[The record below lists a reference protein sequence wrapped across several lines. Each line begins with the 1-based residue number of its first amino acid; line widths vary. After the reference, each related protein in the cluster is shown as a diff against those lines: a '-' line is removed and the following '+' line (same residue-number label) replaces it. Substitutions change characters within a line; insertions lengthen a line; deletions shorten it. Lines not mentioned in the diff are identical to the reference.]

1 MTAHHLDTPAPR
13 WIDLAGPSFFQAPH
27 FSNDPS
33 CLSVDIACA
42 SRYALGLRMIDPAW
56 KQAVEP
62 EVAHL
67 VLPPSSTVAVSD
79 EPILRDPGQAS
90 SDALEMSRALG
101 LSITVADALFRAGHL
116 ANDATRTFLDPRLSH
131 LTPPDRM
138 ADREVSADRI
148 AYAVRHN
155 EHVAVF
161 GDYDCDGI
169 TSCAIVTEVLRTLG
183 GRVTPL
189 LATRR
194 DGRYGLCAPALSRVK
209 ATGAKLLITCDC
221 GSSDH
226 ERLADARAAGMD
238 VIVIDHHLVPDE
250 PLPALAFLN
259 PHRPECGFPF
269 KHLASCGLALSLGA
283 AVRRALGAELDM
295 RTWLDLVAIGTI
307 ADVAPLVGDNRSL
320 VRAGLAALSL
330 GLRPG
335 LRSLAD
341 FGKLDLVHGVTADD
355 VAFRIAP
362 RLNAP
367 GRLADPDLALALLL
381 ERDSTRANGIAAHLE
396 QLTLQRRSIQ
406 EQMIVQA
413 EQDIERGGWASEP
426 AIVLARE
433 GWHVGIVGIVAG
445 RIASKYGK
453 PTIVV
458 ALDGLT
464 GRGSVR
470 GPMGFPLYDALN
482 RSRRELVGFGGH
494 QAAAGV
500 EVRADRV
507 SALRDLFCEVCA
519 DMGGPLGI
527 QATDA
532 EADVRLDE
540 RDEPSV
546 VARDLERLEPCGQG
560 NRAPRVL
567 VRNAPVRTS
576 RAIKG
581 HLKLEVTLA
590 RHVIGAFGF
599 ELGDLASGLSGG
611 RVDIV
616 GRLRRDTFRGGS
628 AVELRIDR
636 VARARTM
643 VG

>member
-1 MTAHHLDTPAPR
+1 MTSRGFRFSWLR
-13 WIDLAGPSFFQAPH
+13 FFQQRSH
-27 FSNDPS
+27 V
-33 CLSVDIACA
+33 LLVDIARA
-42 SRYALGLRMIDPAW
+42 SRYALGLRMIDSAW

-67 VLPPSSTVAVSD
+67 VLPQSSIVVTPA
-79 EPILRDPGQAS
+79 EPIIRDPGQAS
-90 SDALEMSRALG
+90 VDALEMSRGLG
-101 LSITVADALFRAGHL
+101 LSITVSDALFRAGYR
-116 ANDATRTFLDPRLSH
+116 DDDTTRLFLDPRLSH
-131 LTPPDRM
+131 LTAPDRM
-138 ADREVSADRI
+138 ADRDLSAERI
-148 AYAVRHN
+148 ASAVRQN
-155 EHVAVF
+155 EHIAVF

-183 GRVTPL
+183 GHVTPL
-189 LATRR
+189 LATRK
-194 DGRYGLCAPALSRVK
+194 DGSYGLCAPALRRIK

-226 ERLADARAAGMD
+226 ERLADAKAAGME

-295 RTWLDLVAIGTI
+295 RLWLDLVAIGTV

-320 VRAGLAALSL
+320 VRAGLAAISL
-330 GLRPG
+330 GQRPG
-335 LRSLAD
+335 LRALAA

-381 ERDSTRANGIAAHLE
+381 ERDVTRANGIAAHLE

-406 EQMIVQA
+406 EEMILQA
-413 EQDIERGGWASEP
+413 EQDIARGRWASEP

-433 GWHVGIVGIVAG
+433 GWHPGIVGIVAG
-445 RIASKYGK
+445 RIASKYAK

-458 ALDGLT
+458 AIDGAT

-470 GPMGFPLYDALN
+470 GPAGFLLHDALT

-507 SALRDLFCEVCA
+507 EALRALFCETCA
-519 DMGGPLGI
+519 DMGGKLGL

-532 EADVRLDE
+532 EADVRLDD

-567 VRNAPVRTS
+567 VRNALVRTS

-581 HLKLEVTLA
+581 HLKLEVALA
-590 RHVIGAFGF
+590 RHVISAFGF
-599 ELGDLASGLSGG
+599 ELGEMAGGLSGG

-628 AVELRIDR
+628 AVELRIER
-636 VARARTM
+636 VARTRPM
-643 VG
+643 VE

>member
-1 MTAHHLDTPAPR
+1 
-13 WIDLAGPSFFQAPH
+13 
-27 FSNDPS
+27 
-33 CLSVDIACA
+33 
-42 SRYALGLRMIDPAW
+42 MIDSAW
-56 KQAVEP
+56 KQAAAP
-62 EVAHL
+62 EVAHF
-67 VLPPSSTVAVSD
+67 VIPQASSSPVSN
-79 EPILRDPGQAS
+79 EPCIRDPGQAS
-90 SDALEMSRALG
+90 IDALELSRALG
-101 LSITVADALFRAGHL
+101 LSITVADALFRSGRRA
-116 ANDATRTFLDPRLSH
+116 DEATRVFLDPRLSH
-131 LTPPDRM
+131 LTSPDRM
-138 ADREVSADRI
+138 VDRDLSADRI
-148 AYAVRHN
+148 AHAIRRG

-169 TSCAIVTEVLRTLG
+169 TSCAIVTEVIRALG
-183 GRVTPL
+183 GRATPL
-189 LATRR
+189 LATRK
-194 DGRYGLCAPALSRVK
+194 DGSYGFCAPALARVK
-209 ATGAKLLITCDC
+209 AVGPSLLITCDC

-259 PHRPECGFPF
+259 PHRSECGFPF

-295 RTWLDLVAIGTI
+295 RTWLDLVAIGTV

-320 VRAGLAALSL
+320 VRAGLASLSL

-335 LRSLAD
+335 LRALAEY
-341 FGKLDLVHGVTADD
+341 GKLDLVHGVTADD

-367 GRLADPDLALALLL
+367 GRLADPDLSLALLL
-381 ERDSTRANGIAAHLE
+381 ERDVTNANGIAASIE
-396 QLTLQRRSIQ
+396 QLTLQRRALQ
-406 EQMIVQA
+406 EEMIVEA
-413 EQDIERGGWASEP
+413 ERDIEQARWFDDP

-433 GWHVGIVGIVAG
+433 GWHPGIVGIVAG

-453 PTIVV
+453 PTIV
-458 ALDGLT
+458 AAIEGQT

-470 GPMGFPLYDALN
+470 GPMGFPLHDALT
-482 RSRRELVGFGGH
+482 RCRRELVAFGGH

-507 SALRDLFCEVCA
+507 DALRALFCEACA
-519 DMGGPLGI
+519 DMGGPAGVPVGEV
-527 QATDA
+527 D
-532 EADVRLDE
+532 ADVRLDD
-540 RDEPSV
+540 RDEPAV
-546 VARDLERLEPCGQG
+546 VARDFERLEPCGQG

-567 VRNAPVRTS
+567 VRNAPVRMS

-581 HLKLEVTLA
+581 HLKLEVALA

-599 ELGDLASGLSGG
+599 ELGDLATGLGGG

-643 VG
+643 VE

>member
-1 MTAHHLDTPAPR
+1 
-13 WIDLAGPSFFQAPH
+13 
-27 FSNDPS
+27 
-33 CLSVDIACA
+33 
-42 SRYALGLRMIDPAW
+42 MIDSAW

-62 EVAHL
+62 ELAHL
-67 VLPPSSTVAVSD
+67 VLPPSPIVS
-79 EPILRDPGQAS
+79 PGSPSIIRDPGQAS
-90 SDALEMSRALG
+90 PDAFEMSRALG
-101 LSITVADALFRAGHL
+101 LSITVADALHRAGYR
-116 ANDATRTFLDPRLSH
+116 ANDATRMFLDPRLSH

-138 ADREVSADRI
+138 ADRDVSAERI
-148 AYAVRHN
+148 ARAVRQN

-189 LATRR
+189 LATRK
-194 DGRYGLCAPALSRVK
+194 DGSYGLCAPALARVK
-209 ATGAKLLITCDC
+209 ATGATLLITCDC

-226 ERLADARAAGMD
+226 ERLADARAAGID
-238 VIVIDHHLVPDE
+238 VIVIDHHLVPAE
-250 PLPALAFLN
+250 PLPAVAFLN
-259 PHRPECGFPF
+259 PHRPECEFPF

-295 RTWLDLVAIGTI
+295 RAWLDLVAIGTI

-320 VRAGLAALSL
+320 VRAGLAALSM
-330 GLRPG
+330 GSRPG
-335 LRSLAD
+335 LRALAD
-341 FGKLDLVHGVTADD
+341 FGKLDLVHGVSADD

-381 ERDSTRANGIAAHLE
+381 ERDSTRANGIAAHIE
-396 QLTLQRRSIQ
+396 QLTLQRRAIQ
-406 EQMIVQA
+406 EDMIVQA
-413 EQDIERGGWASEP
+413 EQDIERGRWAAEP

-453 PTIVV
+453 PTIVI
-458 ALDGLT
+458 ALDGRT

-470 GPMGFPLYDALN
+470 GPAGFPLHDALTL
-482 RSRRELVGFGGH
+482 SRRELVGFGGH

-500 EVRADRV
+500 EVRTDRV
-507 SALRDLFCEVCA
+507 DALRALFCETCTHL
-519 DMGGPLGI
+519 GGSLGL
-527 QATDA
+527 QATEV
-532 EADVRLDE
+532 EADVRLDD
-540 RDEPSV
+540 RDEPAV
-546 VARDLERLEPCGQG
+546 VARDFERLEPCGQG

-567 VRNAPVRTS
+567 VRNAPVRTA

-581 HLKLEVTLA
+581 HLKLEVALA
-590 RHVIGAFGF
+590 RHVVGAFGY
-599 ELGDLASGLSGG
+599 ELGDLASALAGG
-611 RVDIV
+611 RVDVV

-636 VARARTM
+636 VARARPM
-643 VG
+643 VE

>member
-1 MTAHHLDTPAPR
+1 
-13 WIDLAGPSFFQAPH
+13 
-27 FSNDPS
+27 
-33 CLSVDIACA
+33 
-42 SRYALGLRMIDPAW
+42 MIDSAW
-56 KQAVEP
+56 KQALEP
-62 EVAHL
+62 EVAHRGI
-67 VLPPSSTVAVSD
+67 PPSSIVPTSPEQTV
-79 EPILRDPGQAS
+79 RDPGQAS
-90 SDALEMSRALG
+90 LEAFELSRALG
-101 LSITVADALFRAGHL
+101 LSITVADALFRAGRR
-116 ANDATRTFLDPRLSH
+116 NDDATRLFLDPRLSH

-138 ADREVSADRI
+138 ADRDLSADRI
-148 AYAVRHN
+148 ARAVRQN
-155 EHVAVF
+155 EHIAVF

-183 GRVTPL
+183 GHVTPL
-189 LATRR
+189 LATRK
-194 DGRYGLCAPALSRVK
+194 DGSYGLCAPALSRIK

-226 ERLADARAAGMD
+226 PRLADARAAGMD

-259 PHRPECGFPF
+259 PHRPECEFPF

-295 RTWLDLVAIGTI
+295 RNWLDLVAIGTV
-307 ADVAPLVGDNRSL
+307 ADVAPLVGDNRAL
-320 VRAGLAALSL
+320 VRAGLAAISL
-330 GLRPG
+330 AQRPG
-335 LRSLAD
+335 LRALAD

-355 VAFRIAP
+355 IAFRIAP

-381 ERDSTRANGIAAHLE
+381 ERDPTRANGIAAHLE

-406 EQMIVQA
+406 EDMIQQA
-413 EQDIERGGWASEP
+413 EQDIARGRWAADP

-433 GWHVGIVGIVAG
+433 GWHPGIVGIVAG

-453 PTIVV
+453 PTIVA
-458 ALDGLT
+458 ALDGMT

-470 GPMGFPLYDALN
+470 GPAGFQLHDALT
-482 RSRRELVGFGGH
+482 RCRRELVGFGGH

-500 EVRADRV
+500 EVRKDRV
-507 SALRDLFCEVCA
+507 EALRALFCETCA
-519 DMGGPLGI
+519 DMGGPLGL
-527 QATDA
+527 QSTDA
-532 EADVRLDE
+532 EADVRLDD

-567 VRNAPVRTS
+567 VRNAPVRTA

-599 ELGDLASGLSGG
+599 EMGDQVSSLSGG

-636 VARARTM
+636 VARARQM
-643 VG
+643 VE

>member
-1 MTAHHLDTPAPR
+1 
-13 WIDLAGPSFFQAPH
+13 
-27 FSNDPS
+27 
-33 CLSVDIACA
+33 
-42 SRYALGLRMIDPAW
+42 MIDSAW
-56 KQAVEP
+56 KQATEP

-67 VLPPSSTVAVSD
+67 VIPQALPASVSN
-79 EPILRDPGQAS
+79 EPIIRDPGQAS
-90 SDALEMSRALG
+90 VDALELSRALG
-101 LSITVADALFRAGHL
+101 LSITVADALFRSGRRAD
-116 ANDATRTFLDPRLSH
+116 DATRLFLDPRLSH

-138 ADREVSADRI
+138 ADRDLSADRI
-148 AYAVRHN
+148 AHAIRRN
-155 EHVAVF
+155 EHVVVF

-169 TSCAIVTEVLRTLG
+169 TSCAIVTEVIRTLG
-183 GRVTPL
+183 GRATPL
-189 LATRR
+189 LATRK
-194 DGRYGLCAPALSRVK
+194 DGSYGFCAPALARVK
-209 ATGAKLLITCDC
+209 ATGASLLVTCDC

-259 PHRPECGFPF
+259 PHRPECEFPF

-295 RTWLDLVAIGTI
+295 RTWLDLVAIGTV

-320 VRAGLAALSL
+320 VRAGLAALAL

-335 LRSLAD
+335 LRALAEY
-341 FGKLDLVHGVTADD
+341 GKLDLIHGVTADD

-367 GRLADPDLALALLL
+367 GRLADPDLSLALLL
-381 ERDSTRANGIAAHLE
+381 ERDVTRANGIAAHIE
-396 QLTLQRRSIQ
+396 QLTLQRRAIQ
-406 EQMIVQA
+406 EEMIVQA
-413 EQDIERGGWASEP
+413 ERDIEAARWANDP

-453 PTIVV
+453 PTIV
-458 ALDGLT
+458 AAIDGQT

-470 GPMGFPLYDALN
+470 GPAGFPLHDALT
-482 RSRRELVGFGGH
+482 RCRRELVAFGGH

-500 EVRADRV
+500 EVRPDRV
-507 SALRDLFCEVCA
+507 DALRALFCEVCT
-519 DMGGPLGI
+519 DIGGAA
-527 QATDA
+527 ATP
-532 EADVRLDE
+532 ESEVNADVRLDD

-567 VRNAPVRTS
+567 VRNAPVRTA

-581 HLKLEVTLA
+581 HLKLEVALA

-599 ELGDLASGLSGG
+599 ELGDQASALGGG

-636 VARARTM
+636 VARARAM
-643 VG
+643 VE